1 MGKYCAAILFFAG
14 AAGLVK
20 AGVFWRPADTSAL
33 TGQWLTFGALIGA
46 LALATGKWVT
56 DCWKG
61 LFRRWAQQGL
71 ALAHS
76 NGHMDGADRSHHL
89 RCLLSEFQI

>member
-1 MGKYCAAILFFAG
+1 MGKYYAAILFFAA
-14 AAGLVK
+14 AAGLVL
-20 AGVFWRPADTSAL
+20 AGVSWRPADTSAL
-33 TGQWLTFGALIGA
+33 IGA
-46 LALATGKWVT
+46 LALTTGKWVT

-89 RCLLSEFQI
+89 RCLLLEFQI

>member
-1 MGKYCAAILFFAG
+1 MGKYYAAILFFAA
-14 AAGLVK
+14 AAGLVL

-56 DCWKG
+56 DC
-61 LFRRWAQQGL
+61 
-71 ALAHS
+71 
-76 NGHMDGADRSHHL
+76 
-89 RCLLSEFQI
+89 